1 MERPT
6 PLPESD
12 TSTSRAPPGHAIYAI
27 GDIHGRRDLLD
38 AMLETIQADA
48 ALHPAARRWL
58 VYLGDYV
65 DRGDD
70 VKGVIDRLIA
80 GPPPGFEQ
88 VCLMGNHDAWML
100 DFLAEPNAGAG
111 WLMNG
116 GSATLASYG
125 VRVGHGFGFSRR
137 RLEKAQASLIEALPP
152 DHRAFLEGLALMWR
166 AGDYAFVHAGIRPG
180 VSLEA
185 QTDRDL
191 LWIRD
196 AFLDDVRDFG
206 AIVVHGH
213 TISDAPVVLNNR
225 IGIDTG
231 AFATGRLTCL
241 VLQDADR
248 RFLQT

>member
-1 MERPT
+1 MERLT
-6 PLPESD
+6 RRLDADSAA
-12 TSTSRAPPGHAIYAI
+12 SRAPPGHAIYAV
-27 GDIHGRRDLLD
+27 GDIHGRLDLLD
-38 AMLETIQADA
+38 ALLETIQADA
-48 ALHPAARRWL
+48 AAHAADRRSL

-70 VKGVIDRLIA
+70 VRGVIDRLIA

-88 VCLMGNHDAWML
+88 VCLMGNHEAWML

-125 VRVGHGFGFSRR
+125 VRAGHGFGFGSRR
-137 RLEKAQASLIEALPP
+137 LQKAQAGLIDALPP
-152 DHRAFLEGLALMWR
+152 AHRDFLDDLALIWR
-166 AGDYAFVHAGIRPG
+166 AGDYVFVHAGVRPG
-180 VSLEA
+180 VSLDAQEA
-185 QTDRDL
+185 RDL

-196 AFLDDVRDFG
+196 EFLDDERELG
-206 AIVVHGH
+206 AIIVHGH

>member
-1 MERPT
+1 MERLTPMPDPDGPT
-6 PLPESD
+6 P
-12 TSTSRAPPGHAIYAI
+12 RAPPGHAIYAV

-38 AMLETIQADA
+38 AMLENIQADA
-48 ALHPAARRWL
+48 AAHPADRRVL

-70 VKGVIDRLIA
+70 VKGVIDRLIS

-88 VCLMGNHDAWML
+88 VCLMGNHEAWML
-100 DFLAEPNAGAG
+100 DFLAEANAGAG

-125 VRVGHGFGFSRR
+125 VRAGHGFGFGVR
-137 RLEKAQASLIEALPP
+137 RLEKAQAGLIDALPP
-152 DHRAFLEGLALMWR
+152 EHRVFLEGLAKMWR
-166 AGDYAFVHAGIRPG
+166 AGDYAFVHAGVRPG
-180 VSLEA
+180 VALDA
-185 QTDRDL
+185 QADRDL

-196 AFLDDVRDFG
+196 EFLDDDRELG
-206 AIVVHGH
+206 AMIVHGH

>member
-1 MERPT
+1 MERFT
-6 PLPESD
+6 RMLDSD
-12 TSTSRAPPGHAIYAI
+12 VPAPRAPPGQAIYAI

-38 AMLETIQADA
+38 AMLAAIQADA
-48 ALHPAARRWL
+48 AAHAAERRWL

-70 VKGVIDRLIA
+70 VKGVLDRLIA
-80 GPPPGFEQ
+80 GPPPGFAQ
-88 VCLMGNHDAWML
+88 VCLMGNHEAWML
-100 DFLAEPNAGAG
+100 DFLAEANAGAG

-116 GSATLASYG
+116 GGATLASYG
-125 VRVGHGFGFSRR
+125 VRVGHGFGLGRS
-137 RLEKAQASLIEALPP
+137 RLEKAQAGLIAALPP
-152 DHRAFLEGLALMWR
+152 EHRAFLEGLELMWR
-166 AGDYAFVHAGIRPG
+166 AGDYAFVHAGVRPG
-180 VSLEA
+180 VALDA
-185 QTDRDL
+185 QADQDL

-196 AFLDDVRDFG
+196 EFLNDDRDLG
-206 AIVVHGH
+206 AMIVHGH